1 MNTKGILVRDVNRKL
16 LIQQLFNSRTT
27 SRAEISRNLELNK
40 STISSIY
47 NELDNDGFI
56 ADLGL
61 GDSTKNGGRR
71 PHIIT
76 LNKKFGWVAC
86 FEIGNDHVS
95 VLRSYLNGEIIECS
109 EKQGHIENVNQLLAA
124 IKQEIT
130 AMKSNDDTVHGLMG
144 IGFSVHGIVFDN
156 QISSSPFF
164 NFENINLQKYFEEL
178 YEVPVILE
186 NEANLTA
193 VFERDFGRKRKI
205 SDLIAISNH
214 TGVGAGI
221 IADGQL
227 YRGCRGM
234 GGEIGRQ
241 LFPSIDDGKKPVK
254 VETLCSGSAIIKSI
268 TQEKSL
274 SECSLAEIKKYLDQ
288 GDEVVIGIV
297 DQAMRVFTWVVYNS
311 IQSYGPQ
318 EVFISSE
325 MFEQVPFCYT
335 ELKKRLQKY
344 GVHKKIELIEGS
356 KCVSLL
362 GASSIII
369 HRALGMEDFT
379 LKFPMPKQINHYAEK
394 QN

>member
-47 NELDNDGFI
+47 NELDRDGFI

-86 FEIGNDHVS
+86 FEIGNDYLS
-95 VLRSYLNGEIIECS
+95 VLRSYLSGEIIERS
-109 EKQGHIENVNQLLAA
+109 EKQAHIENVNQLLAV
-124 IKQEIT
+124 IKREIT
-130 AMKSNDDTVHGLMG
+130 AMKSNDDTIHGLLG
-144 IGFSVHGIVFDN
+144 IGFSVHGIVFHD
-156 QISSSPFF
+156 QIQSSPFF
-164 NFENINLQKYFEEL
+164 DFENINLQKYFEKL
-178 YEVPVILE
+178 YGVPVILE

-205 SDLIAISNH
+205 SDLVAISNH

-221 IADGQL
+221 IANGQL
-227 YRGCRGM
+227 YRGCHGM

-241 LFPSIDDGKKPVK
+241 LFPSINNDKKPVK
-254 VETLCSGSAIIKSI
+254 VENLCSGSAIIRSI
-268 TQEKSL
+268 AQAKSL
-274 SECSLAEIKKYLDQ
+274 SRCSLGDIKKYLDQ
-288 GDEVVIGIV
+288 GDEVTTKIV
-297 DQAMRVFTWVVYNS
+297 DQAMRVFTWVVYNV

-325 MFEQVPFCYT
+325 LFEQVPFCYT
-335 ELKKRLQKY
+335 ELKRQLQRY
-344 GVHKKIELIEGS
+344 GVDTAIDLIDGS
-356 KCVSLL
+356 KFVSLL

-369 HRALGMEDFT
+369 HRVLGMKDFT
-379 LKFPMPKQINHYAEK
+379 LKFPMPREINHYTENAE
-394 QN
+394 

>member
-47 NELDNDGFI
+47 NELDHDGFI
-56 ADLGL
+56 ADLRL

-76 LNKKFGWVAC
+76 LNKKFGWVVC
-86 FEIGNDHVS
+86 FEIGNDHLS
-95 VLRSYLNGEIIECS
+95 VLRSYLNGEIIERS
-109 EKQGHIENVNQLLAA
+109 EKQGRIDNVNQLLAV
-124 IKQEIT
+124 IKKEVT
-130 AMKSNDDTVHGLMG
+130 AMKVNDDTVHGLLG
-144 IGFSVHGIVFDN
+144 IGFSVLGIVFNN

-164 NFENINLQKYFEEL
+164 NFENIDLQKYFEEL
-178 YEVPVILE
+178 YGVPVILE

-193 VFERDFGRKRKI
+193 VFERDFGMKKKI
-205 SDLIAISNH
+205 SDLVAISNH

-227 YRGCRGM
+227 YHGYRGM
-234 GGEIGRQ
+234 SGEIGRQ
-241 LFPSIDDGKKPVK
+241 LFAKDDEHKIEK
-254 VETLCSGSAIIKSI
+254 VENLCSASAIIRSLKKV
-268 TQEKSL
+268 KSL
-274 SECSLAEIKKYLDQ
+274 SQCTLADVAHYLDQ
-288 GDEVVIGIV
+288 GDEVTLQIV
-297 DQAMRVFTWVVYNS
+297 DWAMKVFTWLVYNV

-325 MFEQVPFCYT
+325 MFEQVPFCYAD
-335 ELKKRLQKY
+335 LKKQLQKLQ
-344 GVHKKIELIEGS
+344 VDTAIDLIYGS
-356 KCVSLL
+356 KFVSLL

-379 LKFPMPKQINHYAEK
+379 LKFPMPQQVKHYAEQEK
-394 QN
+394 

>member
-47 NELDNDGFI
+47 NELDRDGFI

-86 FEIGNDHVS
+86 FEIGNDHLS
-95 VLRSYLNGEIIECS
+95 VLRSYLSGEIIECS
-109 EKQGHIENVNQLLAA
+109 ENQAHIENVNQLLTV
-124 IKQEIT
+124 IKEEIET
-130 AMKSNDDTVHGLMG
+130 MKSNDDTVHGLLG
-144 IGFSVHGIVFDN
+144 IGFSVHGIVFEN
-156 QISSSPFF
+156 QIYSSPFF
-164 NFENINLQKYFEEL
+164 DFENINLQKYFEKL
-178 YEVPVILE
+178 YGVPVILE

-205 SDLIAISNH
+205 SDLVAISNH

-221 IADGQL
+221 IANGQL
-227 YRGCRGM
+227 YRGCCGM

-241 LFPSIDDGKKPVK
+241 LFPSGVDKKGSVK

-268 TQEKSL
+268 TQAKSL
-274 SECSLAEIKKYLDQ
+274 SECSLGDIKKYLDQ
-288 GDEVVIGIV
+288 EDEVVTGIV
-297 DQAMRVFTWVVYNS
+297 DQAMRVFTWVVYNA

-325 MFEQVPFCYT
+325 MFEQVPFCYE
-335 ELKKRLQKY
+335 ELKKQLQKC
-344 GVHKKIELIEGS
+344 GVETAIDLIDGS
-356 KCVSLL
+356 KFVSLL

-369 HRALGMEDFT
+369 HRVLGMKDFT
-379 LKFPMPKQINHYAEK
+379 LKFPMPKEVNHYTE
-394 QN
+394 NEE